1 MFESSHPDHMGPAW
15 RGPGRRGRGDP
26 TMNDAAGELGELEG
40 LFEKVSGYFALL
52 SEPMRLKILHVL
64 CNTERSVGE
73 IVEALGATQAN
84 VSRHLN
90 LMHRAGVL
98 SRRKEGNLVY
108 YTVCDVE
115 AVQLCRTVSVNMA
128 SAAPEPAVKRASA
141 RRFMP
146 KSA

>member
-1 MFESSHPDHMGPAW
+1 
-15 RGPGRRGRGDP
+15 
-26 TMNDAAGELGELEG
+26 MNDIEAELNELEG

-64 CNTERSVGE
+64 CNTERSVGD
-73 IVEALGATQAN
+73 IVETLGATQAN

-98 SRRKEGNLVY
+98 TRRKNGNLVY
-108 YTVCDVE
+108 YSVCDPE
-115 AVQLCRTVSVNMA
+115 AVQLCRMVSVNMA
-128 SAAPEPAVKRASA
+128 SAPEPTVKRTNL

-146 KSA
+146 KTGT

>member
-1 MFESSHPDHMGPAW
+1 
-15 RGPGRRGRGDP
+15 
-26 TMNDAAGELGELEG
+26 MNDTGAELDELEG

-64 CNTERSVGE
+64 CNTERSVGD
-73 IVEALGATQAN
+73 IVETLGATQAN

-98 SRRKEGNLVY
+98 ARRKDGNLVY
-108 YTVCDVE
+108 YSVCDAE
-115 AVQLCRTVSVNMA
+115 AVQLCRTVSINMA
-128 SAAPEPAVKRASA
+128 SAPEPPVKRTNV

-146 KSA
+146 AKTGT

>member
-1 MFESSHPDHMGPAW
+1 MGK
-15 RGPGRRGRGDP
+15 
-26 TMNDAAGELGELEG
+26 ELQELEG
-40 LFEKVSGYFALL
+40 LFEKVSGYFSLL
-52 SEPMRLKILHVL
+52 GEPMRLKILHVL
-64 CNTERSVGE
+64 CNTERTVSD
-73 IVEALGATQAN
+73 IVEMLDATQAN

-108 YTVCDVE
+108 YTVCDAE

-128 SAAPEPAVKRASA
+128 SAPEPVTRRSAA

-146 KSA
+146 DGD

>member
-1 MFESSHPDHMGPAW
+1 
-15 RGPGRRGRGDP
+15 
-26 TMNDAAGELGELEG
+26 
-40 LFEKVSGYFALL
+40 
-52 SEPMRLKILHVL
+52 MRLKILHVL

-98 SRRKEGNLVY
+98 SRRKDGNLVY
-108 YTVCDVE
+108 YTVCDDE
-115 AVQLCRTVSVNMA
+115 AVQPCRTVSVNMA
-128 SAAPEPAVKRASA
+128 SAAPEPAVRRASA

>member
-1 MFESSHPDHMGPAW
+1 MEAVKHD
-15 RGPGRRGRGDP
+15 
-26 TMNDAAGELGELEG
+26 MNDVAQELSELEG
-40 LFEKVSGYFALL
+40 LFEKVSGYFSLL

-73 IVEALGATQAN
+73 IVDTLGATQAN

-98 SRRKEGNLVY
+98 TRRKEGNLVFY
-108 YTVCDVE
+108 SVCDAE

-128 SAAPEPAVKRASA
+128 STPEPAVKRSSA
-141 RRFMP
+141 RRFMG
-146 KSA
+146 KGT

>member
-1 MFESSHPDHMGPAW
+1 MS
-15 RGPGRRGRGDP
+15 R
-26 TMNDAAGELGELEG
+26 AADELRELEG
-40 LFEKVSGYFALL
+40 LFEKVSGYFSLL

-64 CNTERSVGE
+64 CNCERSVGD
-73 IVEALGATQAN
+73 IVEALDATQAN

-108 YTVCDVE
+108 YMVCDAE
-115 AVQLCRTVSVNMA
+115 AVRLCRTVSVNMA
-128 SAAPEPAVKRASA
+128 SEPEPAVKSRNV

-146 KSA
+146 QPP

>member
-1 MFESSHPDHMGPAW
+1 
-15 RGPGRRGRGDP
+15 
-26 TMNDAAGELGELEG
+26 MNDAAAELSELEG
-40 LFEKVSGYFALL
+40 LFEKVSGYFSLL

-64 CNTERSVGE
+64 CNTELSVGE
-73 IVEALGATQAN
+73 IVDALGATQAN

-98 SRRKEGNLVY
+98 SRRKDGNLVY
-108 YTVCDVE
+108 YTVCDDE

-128 SAAPEPAVKRASA
+128 STPEPAVKRASA
-141 RRFMP
+141 RRFMQ